1 LKQKQPSNYSKPTI
15 ASFCC
20 ILLFILNTTSC
31 TPQEEVPKERPIVF
45 MDTTS
50 ISTPTQNGQTKV
62 ARTKPRKVILL
73 IGDGMGLAQIT
84 AGSIAKK
91 SPLALEQFHFIGL
104 VKTYS
109 TKLITDSAA
118 GATAMATGSKTY
130 NGAIAM
136 NVKQE
141 KLPTILEKAEK
152 KDWKTGIVTTATVTH
167 ATPACFYG
175 HQPTRSNV
183 NQALAAEFLTKN
195 IEVLMGGGWNYF
207 KKGPDNRDLI
217 AEAQDKGYFVTD
229 SIQTVGAYRPER
241 MICLI
246 SPKLPPRIEERGPFL
261 PLATSKAIDILSHQD
276 ENFFLMVEGGQI
288 DWGGHENKSDYIIN
302 EMLDFDKAI
311 EQALEFA
318 KRDGETL
325 VIVTADHETGGYSI
339 NGGNYKT
346 GEVKGTFTTDYHTAT
361 MVPIFAYGPGAASF
375 TGVMDNTEIFY
386 KLKYLMEL

>member
-1 LKQKQPSNYSKPTI
+1 MVLG
-15 ASFCC
+15 
-20 ILLFILNTTSC
+20 TTAC
-31 TPQEEVPKERPIVF
+31 TEEKEAVPKERPIVF
-45 MDTTS
+45 VDTTLVQA
-50 ISTPTQNGQTKV
+50 PTKEGQTTV
-62 ARTKPRKVILL
+62 TRAKPKKVILL
-73 IGDGMGLAQIT
+73 IGDGMGLTQIT

-91 SPLALEQFHFIGL
+91 TPLVLEQFHFIGL

-136 NVKQE
+136 NTAQE
-141 KLPTILEKAEK
+141 KLPTILEKAEEK
-152 KDWKTGIVTTATVTH
+152 EWRTGVVTTATVTH

-175 HQPTRSNV
+175 HQPTRSRV
-183 NQALAAEFLTKN
+183 NQALAAEFLTKD

-207 KKGPDNRDLI
+207 KKGPDGRDLI
-217 AEAQDKGYFVTD
+217 AEAQEKGYFVTD
-229 SIQTVGAYRPER
+229 SIENIGAYRPDR

-246 SPKLPPRIEERGPFL
+246 SPKLPPPVDKRGDFL
-261 PLATSKAIDILSHQD
+261 PLATSKAIDVLNYGDQ
-276 ENFFLMVEGGQI
+276 NFFLMVEGAQI
-288 DWGGHENKSDYIIN
+288 DWGGHQKKSDYIIS
-302 EMLDFDKAI
+302 ELLDFDKAI

-339 NGGNYKT
+339 NGGNQKK
-346 GEVKGTFTTDYHTAT
+346 GEVDAKFTTDYHTAT

-375 TGVMDNTEIFY
+375 TGIMDNTEIFY
-386 KLKYLMEL
+386 KLKHLMEL

>member
-1 LKQKQPSNYSKPTI
+1 MKQKQPSNYSKPTI

>member
-1 LKQKQPSNYSKPTI
+1 
-15 ASFCC
+15 
-20 ILLFILNTTSC
+20 
-31 TPQEEVPKERPIVF
+31 
-45 MDTTS
+45 
-50 ISTPTQNGQTKV
+50 
-62 ARTKPRKVILL
+62 
-73 IGDGMGLAQIT
+73 MGLTQIT

-91 SPLALEQFHFIGL
+91 TPLVLEQFHFIGL

-130 NGAIAM
+130 NGAISM

-152 KDWKTGIVTTATVTH
+152 KEWRTGVVTTATVTH

-175 HQPTRSNV
+175 HQPTRSRV
-183 NQALAAEFLTKN
+183 NQALAAEFLTKD

-207 KKGPDNRDLI
+207 KNGPDGRDLI

-229 SIQTVGAYRPER
+229 SIQNVGEYRPDR

-246 SPKLPPRIEERGPFL
+246 SPKLPPPVKERGDFL
-261 PLATSKAIDILSHQD
+261 PLATAKAIDILSHENQ
-276 ENFFLMVEGGQI
+276 NFFLMVEGAQI
-288 DWGGHENKSDYIIN
+288 DWGGHQNKSDYIVS
-302 EMLDFDKAI
+302 EMIDFDKAI
-311 EQALEFA
+311 KQAIEFA

-339 NGGNYKT
+339 NGGSQKEGELKT
-346 GEVKGTFTTDYHTAT
+346 KFTTDYHTAT

-375 TGVMDNTEIFY
+375 TGIMDNTEIFY
-386 KLKYLMEL
+386 KLKYLMEI